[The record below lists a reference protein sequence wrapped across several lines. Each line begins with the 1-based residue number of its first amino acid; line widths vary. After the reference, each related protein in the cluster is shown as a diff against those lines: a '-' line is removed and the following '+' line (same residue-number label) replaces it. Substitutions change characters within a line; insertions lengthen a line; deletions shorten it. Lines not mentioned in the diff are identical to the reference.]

1 MNLWLLDLGTYCLMV
16 PRLAASI
23 SPDSL
28 LEMQTLGPH
37 SLPTESES
45 AFLQALQ
52 GPVCSLQFEKH
63 WCLEQSFPAGMPGHA
78 GGGSEWQVRSV
89 SCSLPSGQPEEPGEA
104 AAPLLFAS
112 TESSSPT
119 YLSVPDSGKL
129 EHLLKWY
136 IWSKCSLYKDF
147 QSV

>member
-1 MNLWLLDLGTYCLMV
+1 M
-16 PRLAASI
+16 
-23 SPDSL
+23 
-28 LEMQTLGPH
+28 H
-37 SLPTESES
+37 
-45 AFLQALQ
+45 
-52 GPVCSLQFEKH
+52 
-63 WCLEQSFPAGMPGHA
+63 
-78 GGGSEWQVRSV
+78 SV

-136 IWSKCSLYKDF
+136 I
-147 QSV
+147 